1 MGNFES
7 IFDLAMSLVR
17 RQPDKQNRD
26 RGNLAAYELCPSN
39 MAFLV
44 RPRITSIFFES
55 LRGCISLG
63 PSGGILPPSGIGR
76 KLSHI
81 HSALSFGIRATELHT
96 SCAQTDRH
104 RTCRPSC
111 CCSSSFAWWQGRH
124 APTDAPSGAMTE
136 GGRLLGSRGESGLR
150 RSTKQR

>member
-1 MGNFES
+1 MGN
-7 IFDLAMSLVR
+7 FDLAMSLVR
-17 RQPDKQNRD
+17 RQPDKQNRG

-96 SCAQTDRH
+96 SCAQTDIDIAHAVQVVAVLRH
-104 RTCRPSC
+104 LP
-111 CCSSSFAWWQGRH
+111 
-124 APTDAPSGAMTE
+124 
-136 GGRLLGSRGESGLR
+136 GGRGDMLLQTLHQLR
-150 RSTKQR
+150 